1 MDLQTLINFTGGIVL
16 TGLGWFA
23 HELWA
28 AMKELRNDVHRL
40 EVVLPT
46 QYIRRDEFTEGMK
59 EIKDICRQIFDRL
72 DNKADK

>member
-1 MDLQTLINFTGGIVL
+1 
-16 TGLGWFA
+16 
-23 HELWA
+23 
-28 AMKELRNDVHRL
+28 MKELRSDVHRL

>member
-1 MDLQTLINFTGGIVL
+1 MDLQTLINFAGGIVL
-16 TGLGWFA
+16 AGLGWFA

-40 EVVLPT
+40 EVILPT